1 MITVPSTTPAG
12 IISSSAPTT
21 SIPTIGVATSVPA
34 SSTNIFGGAKA
45 TVAPSP
51 LTTGV
56 QSTSGIAPP
65 VSLSTA
71 TT

>member
-1 MITVPSTTPAG
+1 VP
-12 IISSSAPTT
+12 T
-21 SIPTIGVATSVPA
+21 SVPTIGVATPIPA
-34 SSTNIFGGAKA
+34 SSANMFGGTKA
-45 TVAPSP
+45 TAAPPP

>member
-1 MITVPSTTPAG
+1 MFAVPPTTATG

-34 SSTNIFGGAKA
+34 SSTNIFGGTKA
-45 TVAPSP
+45 TAAPSP
-51 LTTGV
+51 LTSVV